1 MISFSVILSIFQL
14 LIKVPQCMAH
24 NELIPPESL
33 LPFYVYV
40 LADPMADNAIFYV
53 GMGCNQ
59 RVLHHWGEV
68 KARIESQ
75 QFPTHPK
82 HHRMMK
88 IAAEGL
94 EPIQTVIGR
103 FESRDEAYA
112 VESTLIN
119 WVYGFDNLTNMNRG
133 HNANQIRPFGV
144 WEMLPYIDVERPN
157 YDGGQM
163 TIAPLHEQSRVW
175 VARNG
180 PSAEMGMEIF
190 DYLNDYAQRNYD
202 ELLRSRGLRT
212 NHRVV
217 ASRITFF
224 LDDLTNPARP
234 ERRQLPNPLC
244 RIRMDGATNQT
255 TLQLEFTKAESTVA
269 ETIFDAVL
277 DEMKRL
283 GLRLSQPDS
292 PSRYDLLVPIS
303 SSNDKEFL
311 LQIMKLGFDSAIKN
325 GLT

>member
-1 MISFSVILSIFQL
+1 MVQ
-14 LIKVPQCMAH
+14 
-24 NELIPPESL
+24 NELTPSESL

-40 LADPMADNAIFYV
+40 LADTRAGNAIFYV

-59 RVLHHWGEV
+59 RVLHHWDEV
-68 KARIESQ
+68 MARIKSQ
-75 QFPTHPK
+75 QIPTHPK
-82 HHRMMK
+82 HHRMMT
-88 IAAEGL
+88 IASEGL

-163 TIAPLHEQSRVW
+163 TIALLDEQSQVW

-180 PSAEMGMEIF
+180 PSAEMGLEIF
-190 DYLNDYAQRNYD
+190 EYLNDYAQRTYD
-202 ELLRSRGLRT
+202 KLLRFRGLRT
-212 NHRVV
+212 NYRVV

-244 RIRMDGATNQT
+244 RIRMDGATNRT
-255 TLQLEFTKAESTVA
+255 TLQLEFTKGESTVA
-269 ETIFDAVL
+269 ETIFVAVL
-277 DEMKRL
+277 EDMERL

-292 PSRYDLLVPIS
+292 SARYDMLVPIS
-303 SSNDKEFL
+303 AAIDKECL
-311 LQIMKLGFDSAIKN
+311 LHFMKLAFDSAINN